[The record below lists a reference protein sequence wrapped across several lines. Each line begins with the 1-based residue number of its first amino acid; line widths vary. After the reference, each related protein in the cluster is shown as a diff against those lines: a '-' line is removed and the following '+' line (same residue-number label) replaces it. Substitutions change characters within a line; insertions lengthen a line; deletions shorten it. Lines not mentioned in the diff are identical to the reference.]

1 MPSRVNLEFVCINAL
16 VVQSV
21 KRGANNAKVMCL
33 KLLRTRFHFLGGII
47 SVFNE
52 FAYIHCLKIINLEY
66 VLYQW
71 SGISVG
77 RACRDA
83 SNTKVMCSKL
93 IRTRFHFCV
102 D

>member
-16 VVQSV
+16 VAQSV

-52 FAYIHCLKIINLEY
+52 FAYIQCLKIINLEF
-66 VLYQW
+66 VCINGLVAQ
-71 SGISVG
+71 SVERG
-77 RACRDA
+77 A
-83 SNTKVMCSKL
+83 SNSMVMCSKL
-93 IRTRFHFCV
+93 IRTSFPFCV